1 MGIEASWAGGVDGRE
16 VIDELLP
23 FIKVTY
29 ILHCRYFLLNPFK
42 DLLSPEGVFY
52 LLLINEN
59 KPNDVVKIM
68 KDTYKMNAEIM
79 LERRAGRERQYIL
92 KIQH

>member
-42 DLLSPEGVFY
+42 G
-52 LLLINEN
+52 LI
-59 KPNDVVKIM
+59 I
-68 KDTYKMNAEIM
+68 T
-79 LERRAGRERQYIL
+79 
-92 KIQH
+92 